1 MTPNDPF
8 YRHDT
13 SRPREELSPPGV
25 TFVILFALS
34 AGFVISVIVGALG
47 CL

>member
-1 MTPNDPF
+1 MPNDNF

-13 SRPREELSPPGV
+13 SRPREELSPPGA
-25 TFVILFALS
+25 TFLILACLS
-34 AGFVISVIVGALG
+34 AGFVLSVIVGVLG